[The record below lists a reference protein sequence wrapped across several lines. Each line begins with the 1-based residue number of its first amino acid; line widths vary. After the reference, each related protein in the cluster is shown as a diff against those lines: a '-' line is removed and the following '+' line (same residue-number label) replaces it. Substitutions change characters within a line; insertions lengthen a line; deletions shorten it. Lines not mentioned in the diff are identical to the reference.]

1 MFFSIFENQF
11 FLVLIG
17 NGLEAFHAFAIFF
30 FIFLMLT
37 MKTNSNHFQ
46 LFFPPR
52 ASKKI
57 KTVIFN
63 FEFFDF
69 FARNVETAQEK
80 DTTKNEFLRKI
91 KKVSYKG

>member
-1 MFFSIFENQF
+1 
-11 FLVLIG
+11 
-17 NGLEAFHAFAIFF
+17 
-30 FIFLMLT
+30 MLT

-91 KKVSYKG
+91 KKFLIRDDVFSHLQHPLRVFDVMASDVALQPKGGSF